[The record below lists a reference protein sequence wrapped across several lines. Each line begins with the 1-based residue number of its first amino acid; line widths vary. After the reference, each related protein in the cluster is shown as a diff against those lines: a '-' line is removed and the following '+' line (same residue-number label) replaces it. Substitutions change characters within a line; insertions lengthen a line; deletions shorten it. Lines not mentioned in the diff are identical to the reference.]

1 MAKRGNL
8 DGPMVRGGGSGGGFT
23 QILTLAGLAVLL
35 FVGTQNWMETRKIQT
50 ALNDRLTALDTKIT
64 ALSTKV
70 DQGARPAQ
78 APRGP
83 DPNRVYNVRLDN
95 APFEGPKN
103 APVVIAEFSDFQ

>member
-1 MAKRGNL
+1 MAKRSNS
-8 DGPMVRGGGSGGGFT
+8 DGPMVRGGGPSSGWT
-23 QILTLAGLAVLL
+23 QLLTLAGLAVVL

-50 ALNDRLTALDTKIT
+50 ALTDRLTQLDTKLT

-83 DPNRVYNVRLDN
+83 DPNKVYNVRLDN